1 MMKGFKIRL
10 FPTEEQAVKLWQA
23 IDTSRWV
30 WNWGI
35 AYNNDLYSRERKYLL
50 HQYSFM
56 NTLSGLTW
64 V

>member
-1 MMKGFKIRL
+1 M
-10 FPTEEQAVKLWQA
+10 KLWQA
-23 IDTSRWV
+23 IGTSRWV

>member
-23 IDTSRWV
+23 IGTSRWV

-35 AYNNDLYSRERKYLL
+35 AYDRATGKPT
-50 HQYSFM
+50 
-56 NTLSGLTW
+56 TLVVG
-64 V
+64 